1 MNVFFPIAAAILQA
15 ASFTLDKVALSIKR
29 VGFKN
34 YAAVSFPLIFLISL
48 VLFAIVRP
56 PLSSEMLG
64 GIIPLLLAISAG
76 IVIAVNLLF
85 YRALDGDNLS
95 ELETLVLLE
104 KIPIILAASLLF
116 ADERNFTVLIPA
128 LIASLA
134 VVWSHFERHH
144 FVMVRKTAAY
154 FIPALLLAPVE
165 ASIAKIILETW
176 HPISFEVV
184 RGGLVAGV
192 MSILYMRH
200 IDRTPQGA
208 FFPLLITNI
217 LTTIAWI
224 LFYYSYKTSGIVYTA
239 LLFSLQPLLVYFSSV
254 FFLKEK
260 FHAKKFAAFLV
271 VLAAIA
277 YAQISS

>member
-1 MNVFFPIAAAILQA
+1 MNALFPLAAAILQA

-48 VLFAIVRP
+48 IAFAIVRP
-56 PLSSEMLG
+56 PLSGEMLG
-64 GIIPLLLAISAG
+64 SFIPLLLAISAG
-76 IVIAVNLLF
+76 IVIAINLLF

-104 KIPIILAASLLF
+104 KIPIILLSSLFF
-116 ADERNFTVLIPA
+116 ADERNFAVLIPA
-128 LIASLA
+128 LIASSA
-134 VVWSHFERHH
+134 IIWSHWERHH
-144 FVMVRKTAAY
+144 FRLARKTAAY
-154 FIPALLLAPVE
+154 LIPTLILAPIE

-176 HPISFEVV
+176 HPISFELV
-184 RGGLVAGV
+184 RSGIIAAV
-192 MSILYMRH
+192 MSILFMRY
-200 IDRTPQGA
+200 IEKTPLPA
-208 FFPLLITNI
+208 FGPLLITNI

-224 LFYYSYKTSGIVYTA
+224 LFYYSYKVSGIVYTA
-239 LLFSLQPLLVYFSSV
+239 LLFSLQPLLVYFAAV

-260 FHAKKFAAFLV
+260 FHRKKFIAFLV

-277 YAQISS
+277 YAQIGS